1 MRPGPRV
8 GTDRARLAAGVVFGL
23 VTAGLLIGGVA
34 TLILDDGG
42 TAAATFPP
50 GDHHPAVISRLPE
63 PLGLDTAWN
72 ATAFINDD
80 LWTAGDAQYAVW
92 AGPDGRPFTG
102 RRQLPDGPWTAA
114 DLGAVPGNPLAVPTE
129 PDAHNVYAIA
139 VDAEGYVHVA
149 GNMHADPLRYV
160 RSSQPRSIDQWTTG
174 AMVGSEEAS
183 VTYPA
188 FVLAPD
194 GALLFF
200 YRDGSAG
207 DGNTILNR
215 LAPGTGAWE
224 RVATLI
230 DGRSSGESAYLQHVA
245 VDATGAIHLV
255 FLWRA
260 GEDPAT
266 NADVSYA
273 RSEDGG
279 RTWLASDGSMLELP
293 ITHGAADV
301 AVPTRPGSLQL
312 VNQGGL
318 TVDGSGRPHAVFRAR
333 SPAQG
338 EGVLHVW
345 RDDTAWRRELLLT
358 DRSVDGRPALVA
370 GAEGVG
376 LLWAERTSRRSS
388 TLWLT
393 ELVGGRATD
402 EVLLARLPVDGWE
415 PTFDSVALARRGK
428 LHVLLPVER
437 DGDGAAGGTGAVVT
451 WDLASLASVLGGVT
465 PRRSK
470 DRRCRTGPGS
480 SKPFIGAPRPVARR
494 RAAHPRRSRF
504 EAKSAQRSQR
514 TPFAAQA
521 STPPNRPKDAAP
533 GVGSSSSPGHRRTP
547 RPARHPARA
556 RETPASARSCPGDL
570 RLGPR
575 SSR

>member
-1 MRPGPRV
+1 MRIG
-8 GTDRARLAAGVVFGL
+8 RARLAAGVVFGL
-23 VTAGLLIGGVA
+23 VTAGMLIAGVI
-34 TLILDDGG
+34 TLVLDDRG
-42 TAAATFPP
+42 TASARFP
-50 GDHHPAVISRLPE
+50 GDGNHPAVISRLPE

-72 ATAFINDD
+72 ATAFINDN
-80 LWTAGDAQYAVW
+80 LWTSGDAQYAVW
-92 AGPDGRPFTG
+92 VDPDGRPFAG
-102 RRQLPDGPWTAA
+102 RRQLPDGPWTVA

-160 RSSQPRSIDQWTTG
+160 RSSQPGSIDQWTAGT
-174 AMVGSEEAS
+174 MVGSEEAS

-194 GALLFF
+194 GTLLFF
-200 YRDGSAG
+200 YRDGGAG
-207 DGNTILNR
+207 GGNTILNR

-245 VDATGAIHLV
+245 VDAAGAIQLV
-255 FLWRA
+255 FVWRA

-318 TVDGSGRPHAVFRAR
+318 AVDGSGRPHAVFRAR
-333 SPAQG
+333 SPVQG

-358 DRSVDGRPALVA
+358 DRSVGGRPALVA

-376 LLWAERTSRRSS
+376 LLWAERTSRRNS

-393 ELVGGRATD
+393 ELVGGRAAD
-402 EVLLARLPVDGWE
+402 EVVLARLPVDGWE
-415 PTFDSVALARRGK
+415 ATFDSVALARRRE

-437 DGDGAAGGTGAVVT
+437 DGDGAVGGTGAVVT
-451 WDLASLASVLGGVT
+451 WDLASLVSVLGGVT
-465 PRRSK
+465 RRRRQGAVRSRAWCSQPTLSA
-470 DRRCRTGPGS
+470 RRCRPGPRPPGS
-480 SKPFIGAPRPVARR
+480 PRPPRR
-494 RAAHPRRSRF
+494 RWPASLCPTGGVPRPRTGGPSCPRR
-504 EAKSAQRSQR
+504 
-514 TPFAAQA
+514 
-521 STPPNRPKDAAP
+521 
-533 GVGSSSSPGHRRTP
+533 SSSSPAWSRT
-547 RPARHPARA
+547 
-556 RETPASARSCPGDL
+556 T
-570 RLGPR
+570 
-575 SSR
+575 

>member
-1 MRPGPRV
+1 
-8 GTDRARLAAGVVFGL
+8 
-23 VTAGLLIGGVA
+23 
-34 TLILDDGG
+34 
-42 TAAATFPP
+42 
-50 GDHHPAVISRLPE
+50 
-63 PLGLDTAWN
+63 
-72 ATAFINDD
+72 
-80 LWTAGDAQYAVW
+80 
-92 AGPDGRPFTG
+92 
-102 RRQLPDGPWTAA
+102 
-114 DLGAVPGNPLAVPTE
+114 
-129 PDAHNVYAIA
+129 
-139 VDAEGYVHVA
+139 
-149 GNMHADPLRYV
+149 
-160 RSSQPRSIDQWTTG
+160 
-174 AMVGSEEAS
+174 EAS

-245 VDATGAIHLV
+245 VDAAGAIHLV
-255 FLWRA
+255 FVWRA

-293 ITHGAADV
+293 ITHDTADV

-318 TVDGSGRPHAVFRAR
+318 AVDGSGRPHAVFRAR

-388 TLWLT
+388 TLWFT

-465 PRRSK
+465 RRRRKVRCGPRRGALNPRSQLVAAGQA
-470 DRRCRTGPGS
+470 RGHQGLPGLLGEGGPPPLSHRGSPSAEDGS
-480 SKPFIGAPRPVARR
+480 SLLPSSNLEFTRLVPNDLIGP
-494 RAAHPRRSRF
+494 
-504 EAKSAQRSQR
+504 
-514 TPFAAQA
+514 
-521 STPPNRPKDAAP
+521 
-533 GVGSSSSPGHRRTP
+533 
-547 RPARHPARA
+547 
-556 RETPASARSCPGDL
+556 
-570 RLGPR
+570 
-575 SSR
+575 SSRSISRKR